1 MIPCGNRWL
10 KAPVGLITD
19 EGTWSPFQIF
29 QVRLSCRRS
38 WGFVFVTVEHVNLHS
53 WLRMI
58 YFFFFTLICIRSIA
72 RLVKKENLYYFVL
85 KRSIL
90 FGNLGRRKK
99 KKTERGRRS
108 GGK

>member
-58 YFFFFTLICIRSIA
+58 YFFFTLICIRSIA

>member
-1 MIPCGNRWL
+1 M

-58 YFFFFTLICIRSIA
+58 YFFFFTLICNRSIA

>member
-1 MIPCGNRWL
+1 MGICICDSRTCEPTLLAENDL
-10 KAPVGLITD
+10 
-19 EGTWSPFQIF
+19 
-29 QVRLSCRRS
+29 
-38 WGFVFVTVEHVNLHS
+38 
-53 WLRMI
+53 
-58 YFFFFTLICIRSIA
+58 FFFFTLICIRSIA